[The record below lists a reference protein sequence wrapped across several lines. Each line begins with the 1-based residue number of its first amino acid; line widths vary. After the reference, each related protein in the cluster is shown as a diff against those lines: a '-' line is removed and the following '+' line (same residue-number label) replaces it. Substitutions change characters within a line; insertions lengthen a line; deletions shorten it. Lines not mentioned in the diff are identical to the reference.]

1 MKKFFLAIF
10 ILGFF
15 SSCDSIRNQNISGDE
30 EEAMNL
36 HNRNDTTTV
45 QMIDSV
51 FAIGKIKEGENAS
64 FSYRFKNTGNKPLV
78 ISSANASCGCTVPEK
93 PEQPIMPGETGYIK
107 VVFHSKGRVGP
118 IQKVVQVASNA
129 YPEMPVLKLTGEV
142 LAKSN

>member
-1 MKKFFLAIF
+1 MKKLFSVFI
-10 ILGFF
+10 ILGFLY
-15 SSCDSIRNQNISGDE
+15 SCNNIRNENVSGDE
-30 EEAMNL
+30 QEAMNL
-36 HNRNDTTTV
+36 HNRNDTTAV

-51 FAIGKIKEGENAS
+51 FAIGTIKEGENAS
-64 FSYRFKNTGNKPLV
+64 FSYRFKNTGKKPLV

-118 IQKVVQVASNA
+118 IQKVVHVVSNA
-129 YPEMPVLKLTGEV
+129 YPEIPVLKLTGEV